1 MSLHIIKG
9 GLIDTVQDYGRRG
22 YQHLGINVG
31 GVMDRFSAGL
41 ANALLGKDLA
51 APLLELHYP
60 ASVLEFSKDT
70 VICLAGADFAPVVD
84 GEAVPMNQPVVV
96 PKGGLLRF
104 TGVREGTWCYLAV
117 LNDLKADPWLGSYST
132 NLRAEAGGFK
142 GRQLKTG
149 DVLPFVKELH
159 LDRHP
164 FHSGVQHLPWK
175 AVGLHALTRNEICI
189 FYGSEWSWL
198 APESREALLHNSYY
212 VSSASDRMGYQL
224 TGEPLRQSN
233 TEQLVST
240 GVTFGTVQ
248 LLPSGA
254 LIVLMA
260 DGQTTGGYPRVAHVV
275 SAHLPA
281 LAQLKP
287 HESFRFCLADNAV
300 AEQQLVEQQDYLLK
314 LQKTCAARMKD
325 WLHGHK
331 RGIGD

>member
-9 GLIDTVQDYGRRG
+9 GLIDTVQDGGRRG

-31 GVMDRFSAGL
+31 GAMDRFSAAL
-41 ANALLGKDLA
+41 ANALLGKELA

-60 ASVLEFSKDT
+60 ASVIEFSRDT
-70 VICLAGADFAPVVD
+70 VICLTGADLTPTVD
-84 GEAVPMNQPVVV
+84 GEPVDLNQPMVV
-96 PKGGLLRF
+96 PKGSVLRF
-104 TGVREGTWCYLAV
+104 TGVRAGTWCYLSV
-117 LNDLKADPWLGSYST
+117 FNELKVDPWLGSYST

-159 LDRHP
+159 LAHHP
-164 FHSGVQHLPWK
+164 FNAGVHHLPWK
-175 AVGLHALTRNEICI
+175 AVGLHPLTRSEICI

-198 APESREALLHNSYY
+198 TPESREALLHNSYY
-212 VSSASDRMGYQL
+212 VSPASDRMGYQL
-224 TGEPLRQSN
+224 TGEPLKQST

-287 HESFRFCLADNAV
+287 HEGFRFCLADNAK
-300 AEQQLVEQQDYLLK
+300 AEQQMAAQHDYLLN

-325 WLHGHK
+325 WLHAHK
-331 RGIGD
+331 H